1 LSSSNQHFYGAFLK
15 RTSRFAP
22 LSPSPPFVEA
32 RSKPHN
38 IKPFQRRS
46 TTREVE
52 ARRAGTSHEAR
63 HGKAF
68 EGLLKRYFGK

>member
-1 LSSSNQHFYGAFLK
+1 MLLGGFLP
-15 RTSRFAP
+15 SLPRFALPIMP
-22 LSPSPPFVEA
+22 LCLRSH
-32 RSKPHN
+32 RSKARN

-46 TTREVE
+46 PTREVE

>member
-1 LSSSNQHFYGAFLK
+1 MLLGGFLP
-15 RTSRFAP
+15 SLPRFALP
-22 LSPSPPFVEA
+22 IMLLCPSSH
-32 RSKPHN
+32 RSKARN

-46 TTREVE
+46 STREVE